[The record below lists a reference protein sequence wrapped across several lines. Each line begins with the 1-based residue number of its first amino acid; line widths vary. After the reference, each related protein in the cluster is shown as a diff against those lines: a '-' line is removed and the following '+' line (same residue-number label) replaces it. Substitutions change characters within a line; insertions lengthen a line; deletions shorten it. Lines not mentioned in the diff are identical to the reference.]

1 MIATAL
7 HLLLLLFGHDSVEF
21 HRVRV
26 YLTSDGDVFID
37 VVVVAVWSGAT
48 AAVASPSAALAY
60 NKPRHAPWLWVCARA
75 CGVQCTV
82 RTIVNQWRV
91 GV

>member
-1 MIATAL
+1 MIAAAL

-37 VVVVAVWSGAT
+37 VVVAVWSGAT
-48 AAVASPSAALAY
+48 AAAVASPSAVLAY
-60 NKPRHAPWLWVCARA
+60 NKPRHAPWLWVCERA

-82 RTIVNQWRV
+82 HTIVDQWRV